1 MRGHQEQIRMGGKA
15 KVDNILQIGLSCY
28 IFHLKLLFFLIL
40 PLNWQIGGQFRLLME
55 GEIKRHEIKMQ
66 NIGELVALTKFGGE
80 MLILVPKLSQL

>member
-1 MRGHQEQIRMGGKA
+1 MRGHQEQIRMNGKA
-15 KVDNILQIGLSCY
+15 KVDNILQIRLNCY
-28 IFHLKLLFFLIL
+28 IFHLKLFFLIL

-66 NIGELVALTKFGGE
+66 NTGEMVALTKFGGE